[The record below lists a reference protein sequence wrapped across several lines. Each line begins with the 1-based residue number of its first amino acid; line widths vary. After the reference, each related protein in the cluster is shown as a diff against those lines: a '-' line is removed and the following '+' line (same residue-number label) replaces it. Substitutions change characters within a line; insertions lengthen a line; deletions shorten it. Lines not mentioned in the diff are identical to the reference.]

1 MATQLTNEEK
11 NVRQQVAEVLKSL
24 VLAVKGRFHAGNGTM
39 ASDGVSPLNKTPLS
53 SNCSGT
59 PEILIGT
66 QPPGLKR
73 INFERCL
80 DGQIDQNLE
89 TFTSPTDMSAKRK
102 IEHYRKLPSRTDG
115 SDNMESLFEQGYD
128 SDGERAPYL
137 NCRDMDLEELEKSCD
152 VRVGEEPPAT
162 GGISTIHQLQNPQRI
177 LKTNLFSLKR
187 AN

>member
-1 MATQLTNEEK
+1 
-11 NVRQQVAEVLKSL
+11 
-24 VLAVKGRFHAGNGTM
+24 M
-39 ASDGVSPLNKTPLS
+39 ASDGVSLLNKTPLS

-80 DGQIDQNLE
+80 DGQIDQNVE
-89 TFTSPTDMSAKRK
+89 TFNSPTDMSAKQK

-137 NCRDMDLEELEKSCD
+137 NYRDMDLEDLEKSCD

-162 GGISTIHQLQNPQRI
+162 GEDINNSPTPESSEDPENEFVLIEESK
-177 LKTNLFSLKR
+177 LKKLKMMTFGQSSKT
-187 AN
+187 